1 MLGRVPE
8 DGVLQ
13 ILQLSV
19 RGLRHCI
26 NHQSDSILCA
36 FSFHNAASHPYILY
50 SRRYGGIS
58 STNCFLS
65 GVDAR
70 DLLTQE
76 DLVADQDHT
85 IYAQKDNA
93 DCRNSGFGGGTSG
106 NTGEEAFLND
116 FTTYQNVTFNTYQ
129 NVTQPLTP
137 LVGCYRVERRDT
149 KFYISAVANTYK
161 VRDLKSCSGECHR
174 SSNCKTFA
182 FR

>member
-36 FSFHNAASHPYILY
+36 FSFHNAPSHPYILY

-106 NTGEEAFLND
+106 NTGEDTEEA
-116 FTTYQNVTFNTYQ
+116 V
-129 NVTQPLTP
+129 
-137 LVGCYRVERRDT
+137 
-149 KFYISAVANTYK
+149 
-161 VRDLKSCSGECHR
+161 
-174 SSNCKTFA
+174 
-182 FR
+182 